1 MTVSP
6 ERVFLLAKA
15 SKAKY
20 YTFSEF
26 NLNIKSEINLSL
38 PASENKPLDTD
49 IEIIRDN
56 SIPVPDASNKF
67 GNCFGDQSA
76 YFYLKE
82 HLFIAKICEGKKIF
96 VQPLSDIDE
105 EVLSN
110 MVLNIPLGYCLY
122 QKSKFVLHGSGFKKE
137 NNTVLFLG
145 ESGSGKSSLVA
156 SLMDS
161 GEVLSEDLCYI
172 VFDKNGNSLVNP
184 FLPFIKLE
192 KESNVG
198 FKDNF
203 VNIIDIPH
211 DKRKRAYYYFH
222 KVNPRLKSKIKCIY
236 LLKWGDQ
243 FRIYK
248 PDIEELFSFLNLCAF
263 TCYPL
268 NSCTNSSKQLFENI
282 TKLSKKTNYFILE
295 RNKKDL
301 FANNSELLEHIS
313 DCPEII

>member
-1 MTVSP
+1 M
-6 ERVFLLAKA
+6 AKVN
-15 SKAKY
+15 KARH
-20 YTFSEF
+20 YTFPEF
-26 NLNIKSEINLSL
+26 NLNIKSEISLSL
-38 PASENKPLDTD
+38 PLLKVKPLHTD
-49 IEIIRDN
+49 IEIIKNKSISVPNGTN
-56 SIPVPDASNKF
+56 SF

-96 VQPLSDIDE
+96 VQLLSDIDE

-161 GEVLSEDLCYI
+161 GEVLSEDLCY
-172 VFDKNGNSLVNP
+172 VDFDKNSNSLVNP

-192 KESNVG
+192 KESNLG

-211 DKRKRAYYYFH
+211 DKRKRAYYYFQ
-222 KVNPRLKSKIKCIY
+222 KGNPRFKSKIKCIY
-236 LLKWGDQ
+236 LLKWGDK
-243 FRIYK
+243 FKIYK
-248 PDIEELFSFLNLCAF
+248 PEIKELFSFLNLCAF

-268 NSCTNSSKQLFENI
+268 NSCANSSKQLFENI
-282 TKLSKKTNYFILE
+282 TQLSKNTNFFVLE
-295 RNKKDL
+295 RSKDEL
-301 FANNSELLEHIS
+301 FANNSALLEHIS
-313 DCPEII
+313 DCPEFI

>member
-1 MTVSP
+1 M
-6 ERVFLLAKA
+6 AKVN
-15 SKAKY
+15 KAKY

-38 PASENKPLDTD
+38 PICEKKPLDTD
-49 IEIIRDN
+49 IEIIREN
-56 SIPVPDASNKF
+56 SIPVPNARDRF
-67 GNCFGDQSA
+67 GNCFGDQAA

-82 HLFIAKICEGKKIF
+82 HLFIAKICGGKKIF
-96 VQPLSDIDE
+96 VQLLSDIDE

-172 VFDKNGNSLVNP
+172 DFDKNGNSLVNP
-184 FLPFIKLE
+184 FLTFIKLE
-192 KESNVG
+192 KESNLG
-198 FKDNF
+198 FEDNF

-211 DKRKRAYYYFH
+211 DKRKRAYYYFQQ
-222 KVNPRLKSKIKCIY
+222 VNPRLKSKIKCIY
-236 LLKWGDQ
+236 LLKWGNQ
-243 FRIYK
+243 FKIYK
-248 PDIEELFSFLNLCAF
+248 PDIKELFSFLNLCAF

-268 NSCTNSSKQLFENI
+268 NSCANSSKLLFENI
-282 TKLSKKTNYFILE
+282 TKLSKNTNFFVLE
-295 RNKKDL
+295 RNKDEL
-301 FANNSELLEHIS
+301 FANNSALLGHIS
-313 DCPEII
+313 DCPEFI

>member
-1 MTVSP
+1 M
-6 ERVFLLAKA
+6 AKA
-15 SKAKY
+15 NKAKY

-38 PASENKPLDTD
+38 PICEKKPLDTD
-49 IEIIRDN
+49 IEIIREN
-56 SIPVPDASNKF
+56 SIPVPNASNIF
-67 GNCFGDQSA
+67 GNCFGDQTA
-76 YFYLKE
+76 YFYIKE
-82 HLFIAKICEGKKIF
+82 HLFIAKISRGKKIF
-96 VQPLSDIDE
+96 VQLLSDIDE

-172 VFDKNGNSLVNP
+172 DFDKNGNSLVNP
-184 FLPFIKLE
+184 FLTFIKFE
-192 KESNVG
+192 KESNLG
-198 FKDNF
+198 IKDNF

-211 DKRKRAYYYFH
+211 DKRKRAYYYFQQ
-222 KVNPRLKSKIKCIY
+222 VNPRLKSKIKCIY

-248 PDIEELFSFLNLCAF
+248 PDIKELFSFLNLCAF

-268 NSCTNSSKQLFENI
+268 NSCANSSKLLFENI
-282 TKLSKKTNYFILE
+282 TKLSKNTNFFVLE
-295 RNKKDL
+295 RNKDEL
-301 FANNSELLEHIS
+301 FANNSALLEHIS
-313 DCPEII
+313 DCPEFI